1 MNASRMKNSRFP
13 RRIEPLRTAA
23 LFGLMGC
30 AVAWGLVELF
40 ALQRSRYHAW
50 RGRHHHPALPR

>member
-1 MNASRMKNSRFP
+1 MKNSSRSS
-13 RRIEPLRTAA
+13 RRIEPLRTVT

-30 AVAWGLVELF
+30 AMAWGLVELF

-50 RGRHHHPALPR
+50 RERHHTALPR

>member
-1 MNASRMKNSRFP
+1 MKNRSRFP
-13 RRIEPLRTAA
+13 RRIEPLRTAT

-50 RGRHHHPALPR
+50 RERHHHPALPR